1 MIIHYLCVTVS
12 GMGRY
17 NNRNNNSLGGKSLL
31 EQLLI
36 EIPSDNSVEIRRSG
50 MSTRNTRSQVK
61 GYVST
66 IYFFSA
72 VPSFTKCLFQLD

>member
-1 MIIHYLCVTVS
+1 MILNQLCINIL

-61 GYVST
+61 G
-66 IYFFSA
+66 
-72 VPSFTKCLFQLD
+72 